1 MLPDNKTRICPYSKK
16 AFIPKR
22 ENQIFASA
30 NYRIAYNNK
39 LNNAFRKKLNI
50 INKELIKNY
59 KLLDKLLAE
68 QKEITINKYYLR
80 GGGFSF
86 KTFTHI
92 SFNQENI
99 VYGLYDVCFQKLNND
114 EYLIYRTR

>member
-1 MLPDNKTRICPYSKK
+1 MLQDNKTRICLYSKK

-30 NYRIAYNNK
+30 NNRIAYHNTI
-39 LNNAFRKKLNI
+39 NNAFRKKLSI

-59 KLLDKLLAE
+59 KLLDKLLAG

-92 SFNQENI
+92 SSNEDTL
-99 VYGLYDVCFQKLNND
+99 VYGLYDICFHKLDNN